1 MKYLSVGRW
10 WVLAVVL
17 VALLAWWLR
26 PGRLHTAPTPLV
38 REEARDGPPA
48 APMTAPRAPTPP
60 TANPAPAPPAASAE
74 ADPYGMPPPSPDQ
87 IRPVPEA
94 PVVTP
99 QDHQRTRQAARA
111 AAASGIARL
120 TDEGRR
126 AGETGQARAALRNK
140 LRVARLRKRLE
151 VLQQEAAPAPLPK

>member
-1 MKYLSVGRW
+1 MKSLSVGRW
-10 WVLAVVL
+10 WILAVAL

-26 PGRLHTAPTPLV
+26 PGRLPTAQTPPV
-38 REEARDGPPA
+38 QEETRDSPPA
-48 APMTAPRAPTPP
+48 APPTAPRSLTPP
-60 TANPAPAPPAASAE
+60 AATPAPAPPEASAE

-94 PVVTP
+94 PVITP
-99 QDHQRTRQAARA
+99 QDHQRTRQAARELVE
-111 AAASGIARL
+111 SGIARL

-126 AGETGQARAALRNK
+126 AELAGDAETARRNQ

-151 VLQQEAAPAPLPK
+151 MLQQEAAPAPLPN